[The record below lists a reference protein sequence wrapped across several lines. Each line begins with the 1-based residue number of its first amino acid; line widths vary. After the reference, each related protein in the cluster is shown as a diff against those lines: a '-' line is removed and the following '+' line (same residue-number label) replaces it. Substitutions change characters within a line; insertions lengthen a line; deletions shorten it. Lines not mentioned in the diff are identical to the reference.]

1 MFKLNIWTY
10 INIRYFKMKY
20 TRTLVYF
27 TMGLN
32 ALKLNEVK
40 VFYKDWIFE
49 NFYEIFFKY
58 FILVIVIFLFI

>member
-1 MFKLNIWTY
+1 
-10 INIRYFKMKY
+10 MKY
-20 TRTLVYF
+20 TRVLVYF

-40 VFYKDWIFE
+40 IFYKDWIFE

-58 FILVIVIFLFI
+58 FILVVFIFLLI